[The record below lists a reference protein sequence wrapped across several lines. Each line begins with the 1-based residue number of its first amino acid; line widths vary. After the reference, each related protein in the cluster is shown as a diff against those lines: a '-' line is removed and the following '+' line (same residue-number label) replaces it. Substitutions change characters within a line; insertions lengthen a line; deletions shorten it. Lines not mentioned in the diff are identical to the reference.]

1 MVVSMDEMSLYTTL
15 KEIYFS
21 LDNGDRRLLD
31 SFNLS
36 VPRFYLLKHIAENP
50 GISLTQLSA
59 LMLTDKS
66 NITRLIKSV
75 EAKELVW
82 KEKNETDGRALSLYL
97 TPAGQNLLD
106 EASAAHRAYTN
117 ERFSPVHDQVN
128 GLLHE
133 LVEVKQ
139 ILESQLE

>member
-1 MVVSMDEMSLYTTL
+1 MSLYTTL

-21 LDNGDRRLLD
+21 LDNGDRRLLEAY
-31 SFNLS
+31 NLS

-50 GISLTQLSA
+50 GISLTQLSTK
-59 LMLTDKS
+59 MLTDKS

-75 EAKELVW
+75 EAKDLVW
-82 KEKNETDGRALSLYL
+82 KERNEVDGRALSLFL
-97 TPAGQNLLD
+97 TPEGQRLLG
-106 EASAAHRAYTN
+106 EASAAHREFTE
-117 ERFSPVHDQVN
+117 ERFSSVEEHVN